1 MHTCTYD
8 GVRKHVCMDNVIC
21 TVPGCLCSESVRLQ
35 QALVKSHSLTDP
47 SPEVVASRSPL
58 EERMITDHVT
68 GGWNIRWMEGC
79 MGEPVGM
86 TFTSHQQLTAEE
98 EEKETMRERER
109 VSVLP
114 LESPHLPSVVIAGCD
129 HNLLTGVYINTIGY
143 GGKVSVAYRSHCHWW
158 AIGDLCSH

>member
-1 MHTCTYD
+1 MPTALPHCTQNMAQSTETCKGQYVRMHTCTYD

-98 EEKETMRERER
+98 EEKETMRERESFLR
-109 VSVLP
+109 STSG
-114 LESPHLPSVVIAGCD
+114 ESTSSKCGHRWL
-129 HNLLTGVYINTIGY
+129 
-143 GGKVSVAYRSHCHWW
+143 
-158 AIGDLCSH
+158 